1 MASFL
6 IQLINVTVTVLLWL
20 VIIKVILSYFMDPF
34 HPVRENIDRIVEP
47 LLAPFRRIMPS
58 MGGLDFSPIIFLIL
72 LQVVGRLLAQIIF
85 LIF

>member
-20 VIIKVILSYFMDPF
+20 VIIKVLLSYFMDPV

-47 LLAPFRRIMPS
+47 LLAPLRQIMPP

-72 LQVVGRLLAQIIF
+72 LQVVGRLLSQIIYS
-85 LIF
+85 IF

>member
-20 VIIKVILSYFMDPF
+20 VIIKVLLSYFMDPA

-47 LLAPFRRIMPS
+47 LLAPLRQIMPP

-72 LQVVGRLLAQIIF
+72 LQVIGRLLAQIIYS
-85 LIF
+85 IF

>member
-20 VIIKVILSYFMDPF
+20 VIIKVILSYVMDPF

-47 LLAPFRRIMPS
+47 LLAPFRRIMPP

-72 LQVVGRLLAQIIF
+72 LQVVGRLLAQIIYS
-85 LIF
+85 IF

>member
-47 LLAPFRRIMPS
+47 LLAPLRRIMPP

-85 LIF
+85 SIF

>member
-34 HPVRENIDRIVEP
+34 HPVRESIDRIVEP
-47 LLAPFRRIMPS
+47 ILAPFRRIIPP

-72 LQVVGRLLAQIIF
+72 LQVVGRLLAQIIYS
-85 LIF
+85 IF

>member
-1 MASFL
+1 MANFL

-85 LIF
+85 SIF